1 MERTLV
7 IIKPDAIERRL
18 MGEIISIYEKR
29 GFRIAAV
36 KMLKPTAEIAARHY
50 QEHRGKPFFERLINY
65 ITRGEICVLIIEGA
79 NVISAVRRLNG
90 ATDPLEA
97 EAGSIRGRYALSKT
111 ENTVHSSDSPESA
124 EAEIKVWFPELL

>member
-29 GFRIAAV
+29 GFRIAAA
-36 KMLKPTAEIAARHY
+36 KMLKPTPEIAARHY
-50 QEHRGKPFFERLINY
+50 QEHKGKPFFERLINY
-65 ITRGEICVLIIEGA
+65 ITRGEICVLILEGA
-79 NVISAVRRLNG
+79 NVISAVRRING

-97 EAGSIRGRYALSKT
+97 DAGSIRGRYALSKT
-111 ENTVHSSDSPESA
+111 ENTVHSSDSLESA
-124 EAEIKVWFPELL
+124 EAEIKVWFPELI

>member
-7 IIKPDAIERRL
+7 ILKPDAIERRL

-29 GFRIAAV
+29 GFRIAAA
-36 KMLKPTAEIAARHY
+36 KILKPSAEIAGKHY
-50 QEHRGKPFFERLINY
+50 HEHVGKPFYERLINY
-65 ITRGEICVLIIEGA
+65 ITRGEICVLILEGA
-79 NVISAVRRLNG
+79 NAISAVRRING
-90 ATDPLEA
+90 STDPLEA

-124 EAEIKVWFPELL
+124 EAEIKVWFPELM

>member
-7 IIKPDAIERRL
+7 ILKPDAIERRL
-18 MGEIISIYEKR
+18 MGELISTFEKR
-29 GFRIAAV
+29 GFHIAAI
-36 KMLKPTAEIAARHY
+36 KILKPSAEIAAKHY
-50 QEHRGKPFFERLINY
+50 HEHKGKPFYEKLINY
-65 ITRGEICVLIIEGA
+65 ITRGEICVLILEGDNA
-79 NVISAVRRLNG
+79 ISAVRRING

-124 EAEIKVWFPELL
+124 EYEIKVWFPELM